1 MQTNFFHT
9 LSALSVRGDWKITIK
24 QNGQQLIVSVL
35 LQDQQCG
42 DDAAKTIPPLILKG
56 TPIELDEGFFNNIT
70 APVKATAQLF
80 ANMEAYMKAQETAQ
94 LESKMEKQKQ
104 TQAEQEKSAQEKK
117 YEAAMKKAEELK
129 AEGKPREAWMKLPD
143 PAAFPQYA
151 DIIRSRKAEL
161 SAQFQQPSLF

>member
-9 LSALSVRGDWKITIK
+9 LSALHVQGDWKITIK

-117 YEAAMKKAEELK
+117 YEAAMKKAE
-129 AEGKPREAWMKLPD
+129 GKPREAWMKVPD
-143 PAAFPQYA
+143 PAAFPQHA
-151 DIIRSRKAEL
+151 DTIRSRKTEL